1 MTAIMLVLLVAGLL
15 LVWVLFWRQWQHDDE
30 DESAII
36 EHDERISPLL
46 RGINYL
52 LTDEPDR
59 ALQEMVQVAK
69 LRSEAAD
76 VYMALG
82 EMFRSHGE
90 IGRAV
95 RIHQNILAR
104 PSVSSELY
112 LQAHFALAK
121 DFQTGGLLDRALR
134 HYQKVLDVRSDHL
147 DALTASLRIR
157 EQSSEWLKAE
167 ELLSRIE
174 RLQGN
179 EDGLHRAYL
188 WGALAQDAMQHDE
201 RQVAQEY
208 INNALGLA
216 KDCGHAYILL
226 VDLALKKHDVE
237 KLQHTL
243 SAMQNEAPGCLHL
256 LIPRLLQSDA
266 CSDELM
272 TYWQEQHNHELALAW
287 MEELAKHDVAAA
299 IALRE
304 KMSFVPAGLRESL
317 RLAAMGMNSDD
328 FFVGQ
333 AKKWR
338 VSMKH
343 YSCTQCG
350 VQTVDMRWQ
359 CPQCHQWGSMSAIT
373 EDDTLN
379 KGVVGI

>member
-1 MTAIMLVLLVAGLL
+1 MTAILLILSVAVLL
-15 LVWVLFWRQWQHDDE
+15 LVWVLFWRQWQQDDE
-30 DESAII
+30 LPSV
-36 EHDERISPLL
+36 EHDERVSPLL

-104 PSVSSELY
+104 PDVSSELY

-121 DFQTGGLLDRALR
+121 DFQTGGLLDRSLR
-134 HYQKVLDVRSDHL
+134 HYQKVLDVRSDHM

-167 ELLSRIE
+167 ELLSRID
-174 RLQGN
+174 RLQGD
-179 EDGLHRAYL
+179 EDSLHRAYL
-188 WGALAQDAMQHDE
+188 WGALAQEAMQSNDYD
-201 RQVAQEY
+201 VAQEY
-208 INNALGLA
+208 INNALALA
-216 KDCGHAYILL
+216 KNCGHAYILL
-226 VDLALKKHDVE
+226 VDLLLQQNDIE
-237 KLQHTL
+237 KLKHAL
-243 SAMQNEAPGCLHL
+243 SSMQDKIPSYLHL
-256 LIPRLLQSDA
+256 LVPLLLQSEI
-266 CSDELM
+266 CNDELM
-272 TYWQEQHNHELALAW
+272 MYWHEHHDHELALAW
-287 MEELAKHDVAAA
+287 MEELAKNDVSEVM
-299 IALRE
+299 ALRD
-304 KMSFVPAGLRESL
+304 KMNFIPSSLRESL
-317 RLAAMGMNSDD
+317 RLAAMGLNSDT

-333 AKKWR
+333 AKEWR
-338 VSMKH
+338 LSMKH
-343 YSCTQCG
+343 YGCTQCG

-359 CPQCHQWGSMSAIT
+359 CPQCHLWGSMAAIM
-373 EDDTLN
+373 EDDTAA
-379 KGVVGI
+379 KGV

>member
-1 MTAIMLVLLVAGLL
+1 LA
-15 LVWVLFWRQWQHDDE
+15 
-30 DESAII
+30 
-36 EHDERISPLL
+36 
-46 RGINYL
+46 
-52 LTDEPDR
+52 DEPDL

-104 PSVSSELY
+104 PDVSSELY

-157 EQSSEWLKAE
+157 EQSSDWLKAE

-174 RLQGN
+174 RLQGD

-188 WGALAQDAMQHDE
+188 WGALAQDAMQNNDY
-201 RQVAQEY
+201 QVAQEY

-216 KDCGHAYILL
+216 KNCGHAYILL
-226 VDLALKKHDVE
+226 VDLLLKNHDVE
-237 KLQHTL
+237 QLQHTL
-243 SAMQNEAPGCLHL
+243 AAMQAETPDYLHL
-256 LIPRLLQSDA
+256 LIPLLLQNDA

-272 TYWQEQHNHELALAW
+272 RYWQEQHDHELALAW
-287 MEELAKHDVAAA
+287 MEELAKEDVPAA

-304 KMSFVPAGLRESL
+304 RMSFVPIGLRESL

-328 FFVGQ
+328 FFVSQ

-338 VSMKH
+338 MSMKH
-343 YSCTQCG
+343 YGCTQCG
-350 VQTVDMRWQ
+350 VQTENMRWQ

-373 EDDTLN
+373 EDDKLT

>member
-104 PSVSSELY
+104 PGVSSELY